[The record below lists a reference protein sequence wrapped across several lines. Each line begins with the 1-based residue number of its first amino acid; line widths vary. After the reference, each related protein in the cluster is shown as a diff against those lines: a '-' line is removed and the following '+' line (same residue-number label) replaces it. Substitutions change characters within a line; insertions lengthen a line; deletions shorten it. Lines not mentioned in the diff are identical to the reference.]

1 MIYMEIFLSTLLY
14 ICGIIFLVVLI
25 IVGIKLI
32 LLMNKTNKFL
42 DEVERKLNELSRI
55 SLITNGVGKGF
66 SYIKKI
72 INKRKEVKNYE

>member
-1 MIYMEIFLSTLLY
+1 MEIFLSTLLY
-14 ICGIIFLVVLI
+14 ICGIIFLVLLI

-55 SLITNGVGKGF
+55 SLISVGKGF